1 MEETDNSNILITLID
16 SMGQSEDIKRFDKT
30 NYDSGNW
37 IQDGYFK
44 IEEGE
49 GRKICVT
56 LWGQIS
62 KSTIIIVEKLTDLDR
77 GCLQI
82 DNLKK
87 KPIFIWLHYRSA
99 NDSGKKFIWRPID
112 LATR

>member
-1 MEETDNSNILITLID
+1 MEETDNSIILITLID
-16 SMGQSEDIKRFDKT
+16 SMGQSEETKRFDKT

-44 IEEGE
+44 IEDEE

-87 KPIFIWLHYRSA
+87 KQFLFGYITDRQMIAARNLFGDRLI
-99 NDSGKKFIWRPID
+99 
-112 LATR
+112 